1 MKHVEYE
8 EENEEVGVW
17 GGGGDWRRPIIIISF
32 QFVSAPW

>member
-17 GGGGDWRRPIIIISF
+17 GGGEEIGIGK
-32 QFVSAPW
+32 